1 MEFFESIEEV
11 EEQIELTRSKLEFL
25 EEDVSRSQALAR
37 LRAAHAWHPV
47 LIARTLFALLT
58 ILAVVTALGV
68 AALPFID
75 ATLSRQL
82 VPLQNAIGMP
92 LPLVLGLMAGVI
104 GVSWMMAAQASV
116 LIGRECPLLPWE
128 KKERERLSGELSRL
142 TRQRQMMARVRGTPM
157 GARPRLMTPVPG
169 GRRTSTGGASAR
181 ATGPDASDALP
192 SYAAPTH
199 SGLTLGRTT
208 RGGTPLGAAPRMGTP
223 VGAALR
229 GLSGGTATPAPVR
242 PTAGRGALE
251 QRAIVPEPLI
261 EDVVGIEEDT
271 DQFHDDPYG
280 EDGAD
285 ALVEDTEHGIPAPM
299 AAHGDVDTP
308 TDAGVGSPQWEG
320 IREVWLI
327 DALEKAEIL
336 AESFP
341 VQARLELNQ
350 GPGLPFTLIL
360 ERATPAMAVRA
371 MMAYVE
377 FLASI
382 ALPPK
387 GRVELVSIPHLD
399 RSFHRNIKAALEPY
413 FPGTAEV
420 QKRDDYVDVVFREP
434 DLRWAKY
441 PFIPIPE

>member
-11 EEQIELTRSKLEFL
+11 EEQIELTRGKLELL
-25 EEDVSRSQALAR
+25 EEDVTRRQAMAR
-37 LRAAHAWHPV
+37 IRAAHPWHPV
-47 LIARTLFALLT
+47 LVARMLFVVLTLMAV
-58 ILAVVTALGV
+58 LAALGV

-75 ATLSRQL
+75 PKLSKDL
-82 VPLQNAIGMP
+82 IPLQNAIGLP
-92 LPLVLGLMAGVI
+92 LPIVLGMLAVVI
-104 GVSWMMAAQASV
+104 GVAWMMATQASV
-116 LIGRECPLLPWE
+116 IIGRECPLLPWE

-169 GRRTSTGGASAR
+169 ARRTRTTTGAGVDRS
-181 ATGPDASDALP
+181 GVPGGGEPLP
-192 SYAAPTH
+192 SYAAPTGGGPITVA
-199 SGLTLGRTT
+199 SRTT
-208 RGGTPLGAAPRMGTP
+208 RGGTPLGAPPRMGTP
-223 VGAALR
+223 IGASMR
-229 GLSGGTATPAPVR
+229 STSSVPAQER
-242 PTAGRGALE
+242 SE
-251 QRAIVPEPLI
+251 VPEPLI
-261 EDVVGIEEDT
+261 DDVVGVEEDT
-271 DQFHDDPYG
+271 DQFHDRPYG
-280 EDGAD
+280 APEESVGQ
-285 ALVEDTEHGIPAPM
+285 LIEDTEQNYDDGFALSP
-299 AAHGDVDTP
+299 DSEP
-308 TDAGVGSPQWEG
+308 TDAGVGTPLAGWED
-320 IREVWLI
+320 IQEEWLI

-336 AESFP
+336 AENFP

-350 GPGLPFTLIL
+350 AAGLPFTLIL

-382 ALPPK
+382 AVPPK

-413 FPGTAEV
+413 FPGTADV
-420 QKRDDYVDVVFREP
+420 DKKDDYVDIIFREP

>member
-11 EEQIELTRSKLEFL
+11 EEQIEQTRQKLELL
-25 EEDVSRSQALAR
+25 EEDVSRQQALAR
-37 LRAAHAWHPV
+37 IKAAHPWHPV
-47 LIARTLFALLT
+47 LVARLLFILLT
-58 ILAVVTALGV
+58 ILAALAAVGV
-68 AALPFID
+68 AVLPFVD
-75 ATLSRQL
+75 PKLAKEL
-82 VPLQNAIGMP
+82 VPFENAIGMP
-92 LPLVLGLMAGVI
+92 APVVLGLLAVVI
-104 GVSWMMAAQASV
+104 GVAWMMATQASII
-116 LIGRECPLLPWE
+116 IGRECPLLPWE

-169 GRRTSTGGASAR
+169 ARRRTTTGGATSR
-181 ATGPDASDALP
+181 DTSPGGSEPLP
-192 SYAAPTH
+192 SYAAPTGGSPFSR
-199 SGLTLGRTT
+199 SGKV
-208 RGGTPLGAAPRMGTP
+208 GTPLGSPPRMGTP
-223 VGAALR
+223 VGASLR
-229 GLSGGTATPAPVR
+229 GPNPGATPTPASPVSR
-242 PTAGRGALE
+242 TPTPLTH
-251 QRAIVPEPLI
+251 VPDPLI

-271 DQFHDDPYG
+271 DQFHDQPYG
-280 EDGAD
+280 ASEDAVGH
-285 ALVEDTEHGIPAPM
+285 LVDEVTEQNLDEGFAISE
-299 AAHGDVDTP
+299 GDP
-308 TDAGVGSPQWEG
+308 TDAGTGGFVGWQG
-320 IREVWLI
+320 IRETWLV

-350 GPGLPFTLIL
+350 AAGLPFTLIL

-413 FPGTAEV
+413 FPGTADVE
-420 QKRDDYVDVVFREP
+420 KKDDYVDIIFREP

-441 PFIPIPE
+441 PYIPIPE